1 MYLFIFTPKI
11 AVYIINGVAKLH
23 KWSIKILILVGKA
36 SIERINNLQVNWL
49 LKSLKDFVRSDAMNS
64 TQCEDPPECV
74 SLDINRI
81 KKREKLISILE
92 NENVPAEPDKWK
104 QLI

>member
-1 MYLFIFTPKI
+1 MIVLVDSQIWKTIRLKKI
-11 AVYIINGVAKLH
+11 KP
-23 KWSIKILILVGKA
+23 
-36 SIERINNLQVNWL
+36 IERINNLQVNWL